1 MLSKFQGGPG
11 LAFIA
16 FAEAVTKLPFPQL
29 WSVLFFGMILMVGI
43 SSQIGILLGFLL
55 PIHDTFLQKKI
66 KQSYFT
72 AGSCVTLTLVG
83 VIFW

>member
-1 MLSKFQGGPG
+1 MLKKFRGGPG

-16 FAEAVTKLPFPQL
+16 FAEAVTKLPCPQL

-55 PIHDTFLQKKI
+55 PIHDTFLQKRI
-66 KQSYFT
+66 KQSHFT
-72 AGSCVTLTLVG
+72 AGSCITLTLVG
-83 VIFW
+83 IIFW